1 MISSLFSFIS
11 RMPYSRIAATAVDTT
26 MLGEPLAFRHGK
38 KANNRIMK
46 SPLSEKMYK
55 WDEHNEDT
63 LGLPTE
69 EIINL
74 YSHWGNG
81 GFGLIVTGNLAVD
94 PKCVGE
100 AGQGI
105 VSFENTTNNSQEQ
118 FKKLAD
124 AMKSSGSLAI
134 AQTNHVGKHAIT
146 GYTNSNGEKHVIVE
160 KVESPLDLTIDQ
172 LQENVFKRFANAAL
186 ILYENGFDG
195 MELHSAH
202 GMIFNQFLAPD
213 NQRADEYGGSI
224 GNRARLLLDTYKA
237 VREMVPESTGFMVG
251 VKLNS
256 RDFQECGISRED
268 IIKVC
273 ELIENVGFDFVELT
287 GGAMESTVKEAQMRQ
302 STIDREN
309 FFLDF
314 VTFTSEIF
322 QKTVVYITGRWETAN
337 AMTASVNMGLTKGI
351 GLGRWSC
358 SEFDFPKK
366 LIAGEIFSGPAHKFS
381 PSDFGLH
388 KMAAHWHMKELSNQP
403 YDSERST
410 MKKVA
415 DFSVEE
421 EAEHFRKA
429 FDEYKKLLGVIGG
442 QDYHAGV
449 ITYVPLNK

>member
-1 MISSLFSFIS
+1 
-11 RMPYSRIAATAVDTT
+11 MPYSRITATAVDTAV
-26 MLGEPLAFRHGK
+26 LGEPLVFRHGK

-55 WDEHNEDT
+55 WDEHREET

-81 GFGLIVTGNLAVD
+81 GYGIIVTGNLGVD
-94 PKCVGE
+94 PQCVGE

-105 VSFENTTNNSQEQ
+105 VSLENTSSHSQEQ
-118 FKKLAD
+118 FRRLAT
-124 AMKSSGSLAI
+124 AMKSDGALAI

-146 GYTNSNGEKHVIVE
+146 NYTNSRGEKHLIAE
-160 KVESPLDLTIDQ
+160 NIKSPLDLSTAE
-172 LQENVFKRFANAAL
+172 LEEKVFKRFANAAL
-186 ILYENGFDG
+186 ILYQNGFDG

-202 GMIFNQFLAPD
+202 GMIFNQFLAPE
-213 NQRADEYGGSI
+213 NNRTDEYGGSI
-224 GNRARLLLDTYKA
+224 ENRTRLLLDTYKA
-237 VREMVPESTGFMVG
+237 VRKMVPETTGFMVG

-273 ELIENVGFDFVELT
+273 ELIENAGFDFVELT

-337 AMTASVNMGLTKGI
+337 AMTASVNMGLTKGV

-366 LIAGEIFSGPAHKFS
+366 LIAGEIFSCPANKFS

-388 KMAAHWHMKELSNQP
+388 KMAAHWHMKELSDQAYNP
-403 YDSERST
+403 TGR
-410 MKKVA
+410 
-415 DFSVEE
+415 
-421 EAEHFRKA
+421 
-429 FDEYKKLLGVIGG
+429 
-442 QDYHAGV
+442 
-449 ITYVPLNK
+449 